1 MAETQFRARIEV
13 WGGDLVRLWGSN
25 NSPGC
30 AFVQGNDTEMTDE
43 RLAEARHFSDE
54 IYGY

>member
-13 WGGDLVRLWGSN
+13 WGGDLVRLWGGSN
-25 NSPGC
+25 SASS
-30 AFVQGNDTEMTDE
+30 AFAQGSETEMADE
-43 RLAEARHFSDE
+43 RLAEVRHFSDE